1 LECSQRNI
9 IMIRK
14 IKRKIY
20 IKFFKEYHKNSSSVA
35 PINYSDIDSDEKN
48 VIDEVSEFTLTN
60 RERIVSLIRAVKHVE
75 TYNIEGDIVECGV
88 WKGGSMMAALKSLKK
103 LKSFKRHVYLYDTF
117 EGMSKPTDLDKSI
130 RGESATDAYSKKDE
144 VWDRIECF
152 STLDEVKSNIS
163 KINYPE
169 NNIHYIKGKV
179 EDTIPNDTI
188 PKKIAILR
196 LDTDWYEST
205 LHEMEYLFPKL
216 VKGGIIIID
225 DYGHWQG
232 CKLAIDEYVQK
243 NKIELFL
250 QRIDYTCRMAVKI

>member
-1 LECSQRNI
+1 
-9 IMIRK
+9 MIKK

-20 IKFFKEYHKNSSSVA
+20 NKFFKEIHTNPNSNP
-35 PINYSDIDSDEKN
+35 PINYSDIQKDEIN
-48 VIDEVSEFTLTN
+48 TIEEVTEFTLTSP
-60 RERIVSLIRAVKHVE
+60 ERIVSLIRSIKHIE
-75 TYNIEGDIVECGV
+75 TNNIEGDIVECGV
-88 WKGGSMMAALKSLKK
+88 WKGGSVMAALKTLKA
-103 LKSFKRHVYLYDTF
+103 LKSFNRNIYLYDTF
-117 EGMSKPTDLDKSI
+117 EGMSKPTDIDKSV
-130 RGESATDAYSKKDE
+130 RGESATDAYLKKDE
-144 VWDRIECF
+144 VWDRIVCF

-179 EDTIPNDTI
+179 EDTIPNNTI
-188 PKKIAILR
+188 PEKIAILR

-205 LHEMEYLFPKL
+205 KHEMEHLFPRL

-232 CKLAIDEYVQK
+232 CKQAIDEYVQK